1 MKINNL
7 FKYCG
12 DDGSDTNVNPGSYPT
27 VSSTSVNRQNEDIEA
42 VCYRIVEMCQIL
54 IIHQITETCTNNI
67 M

>member
-12 DDGSDTNVNPGSYPT
+12 DDGSDTNVKPGSYPT
-27 VSSTSVNRQNEDIEA
+27 VSSTSVNRQNDDIEA

-54 IIHQITETCTNNI
+54 IIHQITEACTNNI